1 MSNKAKIREDAMSL
15 NPIDDAL
22 FIKMAE
28 DVGFCQEILRV
39 ILEDK
44 KLSVLSNTPQFV
56 VKNLQ
61 GRSCTLDLECRLGDG
76 REVNVEVQKADDDD
90 HQRRMR
96 YTGSL
101 LTTNIADAGITFKQV
116 PDVIVVLISRFD
128 IFKAG
133 RALYHVDRI
142 VRETGNLADNGLR
155 EVYVN
160 GEANDNTD
168 AAALMRIF
176 TESEVY
182 DDEKFPATSERKRI
196 FKTTE
201 KGVGEMCEVIERN
214 RAEGRAE
221 GKAEGRAEAI
231 KSLMDSMRLT
241 AEEAMRALKIPPAE
255 YPKYLAML

>member
-28 DVGFCQEILRV
+28 DVSFCQEILQV

-44 KLSVLSNTPQFV
+44 ALEVLSNTPQFV
-56 VKNLQ
+56 AKNLQ

-101 LTTNIADAGITFKQV
+101 LTTNIADAGITFKHV
-116 PDVIVVLISRFD
+116 PDVVVVLISRFD
-128 IFKAG
+128 IFKGG

-142 VRETGNLADNGLR
+142 VRETGKRADNGLR

-160 GEANDNTD
+160 GEAKDNTA

-176 TESEVY
+176 TESGFY
-182 DDEKFPATSERKRI
+182 DDKNFPATSERKRI

-214 RAEGRAE
+214 RAEARAE
-221 GKAEGRAEAI
+221 GRISLLAELVRDGVMTVADAAKKMGISEAAF
-231 KSLMDSMRLT
+231 R
-241 AEEAMRALKIPPAE
+241 KIAV
-255 YPKYLAML
+255 L